1 MYFVFVRIFF
11 SAGTLNP
18 LCFATRY
25 VLPSHNIRP
34 VIVTI
39 DYILL
44 LLLFFKLLL
53 LLLQH
58 IQKTEIRLCKKK
70 ILFGAKPQF
79 IVQIFRTVVY

>member
-1 MYFVFVRIFF
+1 MFCFCTYFF

-25 VLPSHNIRP
+25 VLPSHNIRS

-44 LLLFFKLLL
+44 LLLFFKVLF

-58 IQKTEIRLCKKK
+58 IQKTEIKLSVKK
-70 ILFGAKPQF
+70 ILFDAKPQF